1 MSKHKDRGPGVRF
14 PPPIVP
20 VISILTGV
28 GLQYVY
34 SLLISF
40 PFLTLLG
47 AVFLFSAAL
56 LILLSVITFYQNK
69 TSILPHRPDSALI
82 TSGPYK
88 ITRNPIYLAF
98 ILTQVGIALVNQNGW
113 ILMFTPVSIVILN
126 EKVIKKEEAYL
137 TNIFGTKYQR
147 YLLQVRRWL

>member
-1 MSKHKDRGPGVRF
+1 MSKHKDHGPGVRF

-28 GLQYVY
+28 GLQYAY
-34 SLLISF
+34 SLLISV
-40 PFLTLLG
+40 PFLTLFG
-47 AVFLFSAAL
+47 AAFLFSAAL
-56 LILLSVITFYQNK
+56 LILLSVMAFYQNK

-82 TSGPYK
+82 TSGLYK

-98 ILTQVGIALVNQNGW
+98 VLLQAGTALVTQNGW
-113 ILMFTPVSIVILN
+113 ILMFTPVTIIILN

-137 TNIFGTKYQR
+137 TGLFGTKYHE